1 MTTTQARRTLTTLI
15 LVVLAY
21 LLAACDTTPTAPV
34 SAEFAGLQAAA
45 TSTAVSA
52 RLTAT
57 AASANA
63 TVAVAV
69 AQATQQA
76 AQAATATRTAQ
87 DAIATQQMVYA
98 NVSAAATGTAVA
110 IITER
115 EHAASTATAVSLI
128 TTQQQKQAKAASVA
142 EFWMWLRYL
151 FLLGVLFLIPAF
163 GWAIVSA
170 AQAHLMRHQAI
181 EDGNGYIVAVP
192 RGYQLPPRTII
203 NQPAP
208 APPAPPAPPII
219 RIPYNSG
226 NATTHI
232 PNRRQDVALRGYTF
246 SGALLDKLERT
257 GLNRERLGMSGGEYS
272 RMTQILQ
279 QAGYAED
286 KDGSVGWQL
295 TEAGQRWVKEAG
307 L

>member
-1 MTTTQARRTLTTLI
+1 MTNTQARHLITTI
-15 LVVLAY
+15 ALVGLVCLS
-21 LLAACDTTPTAPV
+21 ACDTTPTAPV
-34 SAEFAGLQAAA
+34 SAELAGMQAAV
-45 TSTAVSA
+45 TSTAYA
-52 RLTAT
+52 MRATAT
-57 AASANA
+57 ANSYAA
-63 TVAVAV
+63 TVASGQAHAT
-69 AQATQQA
+69 AQAA
-76 AQAATATRTAQ
+76 IAATATREAQ
-87 DAIATQQMVYA
+87 DAIATQQAVYA
-98 NVSAAATGTAVA
+98 NVAAAATGTAVA
-110 IITER
+110 ILTER
-115 EHAASTATAVSLI
+115 EHAASTATAVALI